1 VVKLTLLYPVIGAT
15 LFTLVAVSVFR
26 RDSPTLAMIT
36 SLAFTVLL
44 LLFVLPG
51 VGQMVRLLEE
61 LSSRAGVRS
70 GYLAVL
76 WKAVAISYL
85 TAFAAELSRDAG
97 EKTIASGVELVGKVM
112 VLITALPEVVA
123 ILNQLVELL
132 P

>member
-1 VVKLTLLYPVIGAT
+1 MKLTLLYPVIGAT

>member
-112 VLITALPEVVA
+112 VLITALPVVVA

>member
-1 VVKLTLLYPVIGAT
+1 MKLTLLYPVIGAT

-76 WKAVAISYL
+76 SKAVAISYL

-112 VLITALPEVVA
+112 VLITALPVVVA

>member
-1 VVKLTLLYPVIGAT
+1 MKLTLLYPVIGAT

-112 VLITALPEVVA
+112 VLVAALPVVVA

>member
-1 VVKLTLLYPVIGAT
+1 MKLTLLYPVIGAT

-112 VLITALPEVVA
+112 VLITALPVVVA

>member
-1 VVKLTLLYPVIGAT
+1 MKLTLLYPVIGAT

-112 VLITALPEVVA
+112 VLVTALPVVVA

>member
-112 VLITALPEVVA
+112 VLVTALPVVVA

>member
-1 VVKLTLLYPVIGAT
+1 MSLLYPVIGAT
-15 LFTLVAVSVFR
+15 VLTLVIVTHLR
-26 RDSPTLAMIT
+26 RDGPVLAMIT

-44 LLFVLPG
+44 LLFVLPE
-51 VGQMVRLLEE
+51 VGQIVRLLEE

-76 WKAVAISYL
+76 WKAIGISYL

-97 EKTIASGVELVGKVM
+97 EKTIASGVELAGKVM
-112 VLITALPEVVA
+112 VLITALPVVVA
-123 ILNQLVELL
+123 ILDQLVEFL